1 MQKER
6 MKTEDPRP
14 TWPKPIA
21 APRLRLVVLLASASL
36 ALPSLAQSA
45 TPPAVGK
52 KAPVEL
58 AAAVPLPPQKPGRK
72 PAATSIAELIGAA
85 ADDAGAPV
93 AEDADV
99 PNLQDQPVTAAKPA
113 APPLGKPGGLAPVG
127 FRLALKLLD
136 AGDAAAASI
145 AAYALPDRI
154 DIKIIDWLVATGG
167 LSGVSSARIADAMK
181 KLPDWPGQQLMRLR
195 FEQALSHEIKSPV
208 EIVKAFGGQTP
219 VSGDGTLL
227 LARAY
232 LAIGRKDDAAALIRA
247 YWRDGKIPQDVE
259 TSIAKEFAGLL
270 TPADHKARMDRLLY
284 AEQSEPA
291 LRTAAFL
298 GKDQRALAT
307 AVISVI
313 KRSKSDKAFAAVPAA
328 LQKDP
333 VYVYSRIQKLRR
345 ADKFEEAAAL
355 MLAAPRDPKVLVDPD
370 AWWIER
376 RMISRAL
383 IDKGDAKIAYKLV
396 AGHAAESATL
406 RAEAEFHC
414 GWYALEFLHD
424 PTTAKQH
431 FATIETI
438 SSLPLTQ
445 SRAEYWLGRAA
456 VAAGDTDA
464 ASVHFRKAGAYPT
477 TFYGQLALA
486 RLGSRRLSLS
496 APPEADAAAKARF
509 DSRELVQVIQRLTDA
524 NHDDRV
530 DIFYRALAEQLSD
543 PAEIALLAAMAERS
557 GEHQIALQVGKV
569 AAMRGL
575 PVQTLAFPTSAI
587 PTNAKT
593 APIELPVVYAVARQE
608 SSFNIGAVSAAGARG
623 LLQLMPA
630 TAKKAASV
638 AGLPFS
644 EPRLTQDAAYNA
656 TLGAEHL
663 GELFDGFG
671 GSYVMTFASYNAGRS
686 RILEWVKAHGDPRDP
701 KVDVVDW
708 IELIPFTETRNYV
721 QRLMENLQVYRARL
735 GSPALTIEAD
745 LRRGRVN

>member
-1 MQKER
+1 
-6 MKTEDPRP
+6 MKSQNQRR
-14 TWPKPIA
+14 A
-21 APRLRLVVLLASASL
+21 LSLVLTASASALVVGAAAGAL
-36 ALPSLAQSA
+36 ALPSFAESAKSLA
-45 TPPAVGK
+45 K
-52 KAPVEL
+52 KATIEI
-58 AAAVPLPPQKPGRK
+58 AAAVPAPPPKPGRK
-72 PAATSIAELIGAA
+72 AKPASIAELIGAA
-85 ADDAGAPV
+85 SDDSGPPV
-93 AEDADV
+93 AEDTDGPATA
-99 PNLQDQPVTAAKPA
+99 NLRAAPAKPVS
-113 APPLGKPGGLAPVG
+113 PPTGKPSGHASIGLK
-127 FRLALKLLD
+127 LALKLID
-136 AGDAAAASI
+136 DGDPVAASI

-154 DIKIIDWLVATGG
+154 DAKIVDWLVATGG
-167 LSGVSSARIADAMK
+167 YSGVSSARIADAMK
-181 KLPDWPGQQLMRLR
+181 KLADWPGQALMRLR
-195 FEQALSHEIKSPV
+195 FEQALSHETKSPA
-208 EIVKAFGGQTP
+208 EIVNAFNGQTP
-219 VSGDGTLL
+219 VTGDGTLL

-232 LAIGRKDDAAALIRA
+232 IAVGRRDDAAALIRP
-247 YWRDGKIPQDVE
+247 YWREGKIPQDVE
-259 TSIAKEFAGLL
+259 TSIAKEFASLL
-270 TPADHKARMDRLLY
+270 TAADHKARMDRLLY
-284 AEQSEPA
+284 DEQSEPA

-298 GKDQRALAT
+298 DKDQRALAA

-313 KRSKSDKAFAAVPAA
+313 KRSKSDKAIQAVPAA
-328 LQKDP
+328 LRKDP
-333 VYVYSRIQKLRR
+333 LYLYTRIQKLRR
-345 ADKFEEAAAL
+345 AEKFEDAAAL
-355 MLAAPRDPKVLVDPD
+355 MLTAPRDPKVLVDPD

-383 IDKGDAKIAYKLV
+383 LDKRDAKTAYKLA
-396 AGHAAESATL
+396 AGHAAESPTL

-424 PTTAKQH
+424 PVTAKQH
-431 FATIETI
+431 FTNIEAI

-456 VAAGDTDA
+456 LAAKDTNEA
-464 ASVHFRKAGAYPT
+464 ALHFRRAGAYPT

-486 RLGSRRLSLS
+486 RLGSKRLTLS
-496 APPEADAAAKARF
+496 APPAADASAKARF
-509 DSRELVQVIQRLTDA
+509 VSRELVQVIQRLSDS

-530 DIFYRALAEQLSD
+530 DIFYRVLADGLTD
-543 PAEIALLAAMAERS
+543 PAEIALLAGMAERS

-575 PVQTLAFPTSAI
+575 PVQTLAFPTAAI
-587 PTNAKT
+587 PTSAKT
-593 APIELPVVYAVARQE
+593 APVELPVVYAVARQE
-608 SSFNIGAVSAAGARG
+608 SAFNVAAVSSAGARG

-644 EPRLTQDAAYNA
+644 EPRLTRDAAYNA

-686 RILEWVKAHGDPRDP
+686 RILDWVKLHGDPRDP

-735 GSPALTIEAD
+735 GSSSLTIEAD
-745 LRRGRVN
+745 LHRGRLN

>member
-1 MQKER
+1 
-6 MKTEDPRP
+6 MKSDRTL
-14 TWPKPIA
+14 PKPTA
-21 APRLRLVVLLASASL
+21 TSGLRLVVAIATTGL
-36 ALPSLAQSA
+36 ALPSLA
-45 TPPAVGK
+45 
-52 KAPVEL
+52 
-58 AAAVPLPPQKPGRK
+58 AAAKLPAAGEKPQIEIAAMVPLPPERPGHKPTASSIAQLISADGDDSGP
-72 PAATSIAELIGAA
+72 PAA
-85 ADDAGAPV
+85 
-93 AEDADV
+93 EDTDV
-99 PNLQDQPVTAAKPA
+99 PASA
-113 APPLGKPGGLAPVG
+113 APPAVAVKPIETPSGKPGDLAPVG
-127 FRLALKLLD
+127 LRLALKLLD
-136 AGDAAAASI
+136 GGDPAAASI

-154 DIKIIDWLVATGG
+154 DIKIVDWLVATSG
-167 LSGVSSARIADAMK
+167 LRGVSAARIADAMK
-181 KLPDWPGQQLMRLR
+181 KVGDWPGQQLLRLR
-195 FEQALSHEIKSPV
+195 FEQELAHENKSPSEV
-208 EIVKAFGGQTP
+208 VSAFAGQTP
-219 VSGDGTLL
+219 ASGEGTLV

-232 LAIGRKDDAAALIRA
+232 LALGRKDDAAALIRP
-247 YWRDGKIPQDVE
+247 YWREGKIPQDAE
-259 TSIAKEFAGLL
+259 TSIAREFAGLL

-284 AEQSEPA
+284 TEQSEPA

-298 GKDQRALAT
+298 GKDQRALAA

-313 KRSKSDKAFAAVPAA
+313 KHAKSDKAMAAVPPG

-333 VYVYSRIQKLRR
+333 VYLYSRIQKLRR

-376 RMISRAL
+376 RLISRAL
-383 IDKGDAKIAYKLV
+383 LDKGNAKTAYKLA
-396 AGHAAESATL
+396 AGHAAESPTL

-424 PTTAKQH
+424 PATAKQH
-431 FATIETI
+431 FTNIEAI
-438 SSLPLTQ
+438 SNLPLTQ
-445 SRAEYWLGRAA
+445 SRAEYWLGRTAA
-456 VAAGDTDA
+456 AANQSEEA
-464 ASVHFRKAGAYPT
+464 NAHFRKAAGYQT

-486 RLGSRRLSLS
+486 RLGSKRLTLS
-496 APPEADAAAKARF
+496 APPEADAAVKARF
-509 DSRELVQVIQRLTDA
+509 ASRELVQVIERLTGTKFE
-524 NHDDRV
+524 DRL
-530 DIFYRALAEQLSD
+530 DIFYRALAENLTD
-543 PAEIALLAAMAERS
+543 PAEVALLAAMAERT
-557 GEHQIALQVGKV
+557 GNHQVALQVGKV

-575 PVQTLAFPTSAI
+575 PVQTLAFPTAAI
-587 PTNAKT
+587 PRTAKT
-593 APIELPVVYAVARQE
+593 APVELPVVYAVARQE
-608 SSFNIGAVSAAGARG
+608 SSFNIGAVSSAGARG

-656 TLGAEHL
+656 TLGAEQL
-663 GELFDGFG
+663 NELFDGFG

-745 LRRGRVN
+745 LKRGRAN